1 MDASIL
7 FHAQRATLGKKTKF
21 NSLMVIWHSCF
32 HLPQGCSTQLQMWH
46 HISLILDTNCK
57 KTYLNI
63 FIISIHGLVY
73 FHQNTKEVFKEFPKT
88 EDAKTLKQ
96 HQRFFLE
103 CIILIIVDD
112 INVKVISITSIVF
125 FGDLMDGLGS
135 SFSPTNT
142 ACMLTA
148 SNKFQITQWWK
159 RVCLILCCWMMS
171 PWN

>member
-1 MDASIL
+1 M
-7 FHAQRATLGKKTKF
+7 F
-21 NSLMVIWHSCF
+21 
-32 HLPQGCSTQLQMWH
+32 
-46 HISLILDTNCK
+46 
-57 KTYLNI
+57 
-63 FIISIHGLVY
+63 SIHGLVY

-112 INVKVISITSIVF
+112 INVKVISIKCIVF

-142 ACMLTA
+142 ACMLRA
-148 SNKFQITQWWK
+148 SFK
-159 RVCLILCCWMMS
+159 
-171 PWN
+171 